1 MQLTA
6 GRDAVFTLQS
16 PTLEG
21 EGVCCGVDH
30 GASICVSVCSQ
41 TLVAVGDK
49 HMSVSCTQERAS
61 SCCMQSSLLHASQSD
76 HNSVGLLLRNLVCVH
91 THT

>member
-6 GRDAVFTLQS
+6 ERDAVFTLQS

-61 SCCMQSSLLHASQSD
+61 SCCMHPACCMPPSQ
-76 HNSVGLLLRNLVCVH
+76 
-91 THT
+91 TTTQ